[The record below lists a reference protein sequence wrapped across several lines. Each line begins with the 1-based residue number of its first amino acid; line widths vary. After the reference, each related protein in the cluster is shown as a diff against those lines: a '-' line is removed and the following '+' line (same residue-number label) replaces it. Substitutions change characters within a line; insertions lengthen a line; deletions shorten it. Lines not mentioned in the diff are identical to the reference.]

1 MIELDV
7 RTVMFVTTQVITV
20 AVVVVTNKVH
30 IQALRD
36 SNAELKMWVQ
46 EVQAQLTDLRIK
58 VGA

>member
-7 RTVMFVTTQVITV
+7 KSVVFVMTQVITV
-20 AVVVVTNKVH
+20 AVVVITNKVH

-36 SNAELKMWVQ
+36 SNAELKRWVL